1 MGEGSKLA
9 KNEDPRP
16 RIMSIQLG
24 ALMRGYDSISE
35 KEQLPTSF
43 NILDQKVTLTN
54 TDNTAPKYIR
64 EVVSQTV
71 ALRNGYGLMED
82 L

>member
-1 MGEGSKLA
+1 
-9 KNEDPRP
+9 
-16 RIMSIQLG
+16 
-24 ALMRGYDSISE
+24 MRGYDSISE